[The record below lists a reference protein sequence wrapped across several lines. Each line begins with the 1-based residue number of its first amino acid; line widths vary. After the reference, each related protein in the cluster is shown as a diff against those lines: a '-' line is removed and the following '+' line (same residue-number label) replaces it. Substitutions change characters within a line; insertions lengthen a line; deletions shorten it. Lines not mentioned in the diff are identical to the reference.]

1 MEYDMALFKKDYDRP
16 GKGVSKNEP
25 EKKGFFRFFEL
36 YFRNF
41 WLLTSAEFWYILLSL
56 PIVTSGLAET
66 GMAYVCRMAAR
77 DKHVFLMSDFFGAIK
92 RNWKRALPLGI
103 INVLITAV
111 FAADM
116 YVLYIYFTQDIINK
130 TWGTIILI
138 VSLFFFVMFSFAKF
152 YQYTLIITFDYKL
165 KTVIKNSWLFSTLGI
180 KHNIIIG
187 GVLMLIY
194 AAAYFALSVNFKFGM
209 ALIVVLGLFIY
220 PAFRA
225 FLIQFNVFPEIRK
238 YIIDPYYKEHPEED
252 IEKRRDLGLIDYDAS
267 EAVFDDDTHF
277 GNKDT

>member
-1 MEYDMALFKKDYDRP
+1 MALFKKDYNRP

-41 WLLTSAEFWYILLSL
+41 WLLISAEFWYILLSL

-66 GMAYVCRMAAR
+66 GMAYICRMAAR
-77 DKHVFLMSDFFGAIK
+77 DKHVFVVSDFFGAIK

-103 INVLITAV
+103 INFLVLAI

-130 TWGTIILI
+130 TWGWIILI
-138 VSLFFFVMFSFAKF
+138 VSVFFFVMFSFAKF

-209 ALIVVLGLFIY
+209 ALIIVLGLFIY

-238 YIIDPYYKEHPEED
+238 YIIDPYYKEHPDED
-252 IEKRRDLGLIDYDAS
+252 IEKRRDLGLIDYDDS
-267 EAVFDDDTHF
+267 EAVFDDERHF
-277 GNKDT
+277 KSEDQ

>member
-1 MEYDMALFKKDYDRP
+1 MGIYNALYGRD
-16 GKGVSKNEP
+16 GHGVGPNEP

-66 GMAYVCRMAAR
+66 GMAYICRMAAR

-238 YIIDPYYKEHPEED
+238 YIIDPYYKEHPDED

>member
-92 RNWKRALPLGI
+92 RNWKRALP
-103 INVLITAV
+103 
-111 FAADM
+111 
-116 YVLYIYFTQDIINK
+116 
-130 TWGTIILI
+130 
-138 VSLFFFVMFSFAKF
+138 
-152 YQYTLIITFDYKL
+152 
-165 KTVIKNSWLFSTLGI
+165 
-180 KHNIIIG
+180 
-187 GVLMLIY
+187 
-194 AAAYFALSVNFKFGM
+194 
-209 ALIVVLGLFIY
+209 
-220 PAFRA
+220 
-225 FLIQFNVFPEIRK
+225 
-238 YIIDPYYKEHPEED
+238 
-252 IEKRRDLGLIDYDAS
+252 
-267 EAVFDDDTHF
+267 
-277 GNKDT
+277 